1 MKYVITESQD
11 NKMVEKLT
19 NSIKSDGWS
28 RTSKLVG
35 GNENLIKLLGI
46 TSPMDFLHIFD
57 DMNVVQSKENPNWTL
72 FRYNKG
78 NNLMVLDKK
87 IEYINL
93 DYVEI
98 WSILENVFGLNFDD
112 IDKLINVWLNEVYN
126 LSDVTPDFYLGY
138 NNINGMRYTI

>member
-1 MKYVITESQD
+1 ML
-11 NKMVEKLT
+11 EKLT